1 MSTNEAE
8 RQLALAKYNE
18 RHDQVVDK
26 TLRSKS
32 KSPRR
37 LRPHRDR
44 DDPTPPIQTPP
55 LPSTSAGFQLPKPKS
70 KSSSR
75 RPHTSAGP
83 RDKPFNLGVGA
94 FGRPRGQEPDS
105 SSGHMGS
112 SPHGGSSRSSSIIS
126 HHERANDPYCERR
139 VESNVRRPESG
150 PSEVKQTRSAG
161 MLTSAFWS
169 TAAPRLSSTPSGGS
183 ASTTASSSS
192 LSSSSVGGDSD
203 LSDHMRE
210 WEEELARIEI
220 KSRWSSDLL
229 GFFGKRKRSA
239 ASVPKVVVPSDED
252 YAHS

>member
-1 MSTNEAE
+1 VSTNDAE

-18 RHDQVVDK
+18 RYDQDVDK

-44 DDPTPPIQTPP
+44 DDPTPPTQTPP

-70 KSSSR
+70 SSR

-83 RDKPFNLGVGA
+83 RDKSFNLGVGT
-94 FGRPRGQEPDS
+94 FGRSRGQELDSPSGHMDSSPNGGS
-105 SSGHMGS
+105 SSGI
-112 SPHGGSSRSSSIIS
+112 SR
-126 HHERANDPYCERR
+126 HEGANDLYCERR
-139 VESNVRRPESG
+139 VGSNERRPESS

-161 MLTSAFWS
+161 MLTSGFWS
-169 TAAPRLSSTPSGGS
+169 ATPSLAPRLSSTPSGS
-183 ASTTASSSS
+183 SMSTTASSSS

-220 KSRWSSDLL
+220 KSRWSTDML

-239 ASVPKVVVPSDED
+239 ANVPKVVVPSDDD

>member
-1 MSTNEAE
+1 MSTNDAE

-18 RHDQVVDK
+18 RYDQVVDK

-37 LRPHRDR
+37 LCPHRDR
-44 DDPTPPIQTPP
+44 DDPTLPTQTPP
-55 LPSTSAGFQLPKPKS
+55 LPSTSAGFQLPKT

-83 RDKPFNLGVGA
+83 RDKSFNIT
-94 FGRPRGQEPDS
+94 FGRSQGQEPDS
-105 SSGHMGS
+105 SSGHMDS
-112 SPHGGSSRSSSIIS
+112 SPNGRNSSRSSIGR
-126 HHERANDPYCERR
+126 HEGANDLYCERR
-139 VESNVRRPESG
+139 AESNVRRPESS
-150 PSEVKQTRSAG
+150 PSEVKKIRSVG
-161 MLTSAFWS
+161 MLTSGFWS
-169 TAAPRLSSTPSGGS
+169 TTSSLAPRLSSTPSGGS

-192 LSSSSVGGDSD
+192 LSSGSVGGDSD

-210 WEEELARIEI
+210 WEQELARIEK
-220 KSRWSSDLL
+220 KSRWSSDVL

-239 ASVPKVVVPSDED
+239 ASVPMVVVPSDED